1 MFLKLTHHRLHAT
14 AKLHL
19 ERRIRR
25 MTICKSTSAN
35 DWVSN
40 LELDVATKFA
50 LKAPPVKV
58 LILYGSLRKTSFSR
72 LLALE
77 FSRIILRMNAE
88 VHVFDPE
95 GLPIKD
101 DRSEQHHKVQE
112 LRELNKW
119 SEAQV
124 WVSPEMHGN
133 ITGIFKNQIDWIP
146 LALGSVRPTQGKAL
160 AVAEVSGG
168 SQSFNAVNSLRI
180 LGRWMR
186 MFVIQNQ
193 SSVPKAWKEFDNE
206 GRMKPSSMR
215 DRVVDV
221 AEELV
226 KFAIILRPHTDLIV
240 DRYSERNEKRERGRL
255 LSQQE
260 KEEP

>member
-1 MFLKLTHHRLHAT
+1 MFLKLAHQRLNVRT
-14 AKLHL
+14 TLHL
-19 ERRIRR
+19 EYRR
-25 MTICKSTSAN
+25 MAICKSTCAN
-35 DWVSN
+35 DWVNN
-40 LELDVATKFA
+40 LELDTATKFA
-50 LKAPPVKV
+50 LKAPPIKV
-58 LILYGSLRKTSFSR
+58 LILYGSLRKISFSR

-77 FSRIILRMNAE
+77 FSRILSRMNAE

-101 DRSEQHHKVQE
+101 DRFEHHHKVQE

-133 ITGIFKNQIDWIP
+133 ITGIFKNQVDWIP

-168 SQSFNAVNSLRI
+168 SQSFNAVNNLRI

-226 KFAIILRPHTDLIV
+226 KFAVILRPHTDLIV
-240 DRYSERNEKRERGRL
+240 DRYSERNEKKEKGRL

-260 KEEP
+260 KETS